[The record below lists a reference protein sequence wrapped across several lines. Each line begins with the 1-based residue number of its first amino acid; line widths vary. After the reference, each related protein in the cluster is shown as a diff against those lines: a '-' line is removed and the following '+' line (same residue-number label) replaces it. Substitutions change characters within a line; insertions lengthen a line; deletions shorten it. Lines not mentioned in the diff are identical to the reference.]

1 MRFKD
6 IGGLQEVKEKLV
18 ASVQND
24 HVAHA
29 QLFLG
34 RPGSPNLP
42 MALAFTAYLNCERP
56 VNGDS
61 CGICPSCSKNDKYV
75 HPDVHFVFPVSPTK
89 NITGKEVVSTS
100 FLKEWRE
107 FLDASPFG
115 ALPQWAAHYG
125 GEDKEANISKE
136 ESRQVIKNL
145 SLKAF
150 EGKNKVMIIWLPEY
164 MHPSAAN
171 GLLKILEE
179 PPERTIFLLVS
190 NNAERLLTTILSRT
204 QVINIP
210 NFSDQELALILKE
223 KHQLGEDQARQF
235 AHLANGDLNAALRLV
250 NNVEDSGHQLFADWM
265 RDCFK
270 RDFTSLVRRSDEF
283 HGMNKVAQKSLL
295 LYGMNMMRESLVN
308 QFAPGLTRVD
318 GKERT
323 FIENFGKVMNE
334 GKVGAINKLLNEA
347 HFHLERNAGARMV
360 FLDLSLQI
368 AAIIK

>member
-6 IGGLQEVKEKLV
+6 IGGLQEVKDKLI
-18 ASVQND
+18 ASVKND

-42 MALAFTAYLNCERP
+42 MALAFATYLNCEQP
-56 VNGDS
+56 VGDDS
-61 CGICPSCSKNDKYV
+61 CGVCPSCVKNAKYI
-75 HPDVHFVFPVSPTK
+75 HPDLHFVFPVSPTK
-89 NITGKEVVSTS
+89 NITGKDVISTN

-107 FLDASPFG
+107 FLGASPYG
-115 ALPQWAAHYG
+115 ALPQWASYYG

-136 ESRQVIKNL
+136 ESRQIIKNL

-150 EGKNKVMIIWLPEY
+150 EGKYKVMIIWLPEY

-171 GLLKILEE
+171 GILKILEE

-190 NNAERLLTTILSRT
+190 NNSERLLATILSRT
-204 QVINIP
+204 QIITIP
-210 NFSDQELALILKE
+210 NFSDQELAHILKDQ
-223 KHQLGEDQARQF
+223 HHLQDDQARQF
-235 AHLANGDLNAALRLV
+235 AHLADGDLNAAIRLM
-250 NNVEDSGHQLFADWM
+250 NNVEESGHQLFADWM

-270 RDFTSLVRRSDEF
+270 RDFTSLARRSDEF

-295 LYGMNMMRESLVN
+295 LYAMNMMRESLIS
-308 QFAPGLTRVD
+308 QFVPSLKRVD
-318 GKERT
+318 GQEAA
-323 FIENFGKVMNE
+323 FIENFSKVMNE
-334 GKVGAINKLLNEA
+334 SKVSAITQLLGEA